1 MKTTEVLHI
10 AWKTRKAWW
19 FTASAKTR
27 ERFVRTTLGSFWL
40 GLSNLLSIA
49 VLATV
54 YGTVFKVKDFNSYVV
69 FLGIGLVTWNAI
81 AGSIQSAPTLL
92 RSNAGNIKNNNLHPI
107 YYTLEEWS
115 FQLQTFG
122 QSFSLVLIALAVFN
136 FGIIP
141 NLVVA
146 GIMPLVNLLLFIYWF
161 PLLICVLGSKYEDLY
176 QLIPIVLQLMFL
188 LSPILYRKEALGK
201 MSWTAD
207 YNPLYIILSNFRDAL
222 ISGEANKKEILIIMF
237 INVIGL
243 YVSIKTLEK
252 ERKVLPFI
260 L

>member
-1 MKTTEVLHI
+1 
-10 AWKTRKAWW
+10 
-19 FTASAKTR
+19 
-27 ERFVRTTLGSFWL
+27 
-40 GLSNLLSIA
+40 
-49 VLATV
+49 
-54 YGTVFKVKDFNSYVV
+54 
-69 FLGIGLVTWNAI
+69 
-81 AGSIQSAPTLL
+81 
-92 RSNAGNIKNNNLHPI
+92 
-107 YYTLEEWS
+107 
-115 FQLQTFG
+115 
-122 QSFSLVLIALAVFN
+122 
-136 FGIIP
+136 
-141 NLVVA
+141 
-146 GIMPLVNLLLFIYWF
+146 
-161 PLLICVLGSKYEDLY
+161 
-176 QLIPIVLQLMFL
+176 MFL